1 MEEIR
6 EQPVI
11 TPAPALNVANDEEQ
25 ECVVGEIGSQ
35 NSTLGK
41 FKSVQALMDAYNSL
55 QSEFTKKCQ
64 LISDLQKDKIES
76 SSQISVPTQNEQQND
91 EEAMGQFLSQNRE
104 AGEYA
109 QEIQSK
115 IDEGISQNTSPYE
128 VAWAKVLLSH
138 LKEGD
143 EKSEPIINQ
152 YVLSNENVKNKIIEN
167 YLKELSNSKPP
178 MVISSQGGE
187 RVSGVVPDAP
197 KTLHDAK
204 KLVDKMFS

>member
-1 MEEIR
+1 MEENR
-6 EQPVI
+6 EQPII
-11 TPAPALNVANDEEQ
+11 TPAPALNVANEEEQ
-25 ECVVGEIGSQ
+25 ECAVGEVGSQ
-35 NSTLGK
+35 NATLGK
-41 FKSVQALMDAYNSL
+41 FKSVQALMDAYNNL

-64 LISDLQKDKIES
+64 LISDLQKDKIEP
-76 SSQISVPTQNEQQND
+76 SSQISVPAQSEQQNE

-104 AGEYA
+104 AGDYA
-109 QEIQSK
+109 DEIKEK
-115 IDEGISQNTSPYE
+115 ISQGLSQNTSPYE

-138 LKEGD
+138 LKEGN

-152 YVLSNENVKNKIIEN
+152 YVLSNEKVKNTIIEN

-178 MVISSQGGE
+178 IVISSQGGE

-197 KTLHDAK
+197 KTLQDAK